1 MARIMDS
8 DSVDLGSIPNGPTT
22 FNKGICM
29 EQTQSVEKPTKVTII
44 IDYKDRSKTVEL
56 NVVERVFI
64 EPVYN
69 NYDTEYDY
77 DLVSAAP
84 MRFYKGE
91 RIKDINVYIEGVGRD
106 KDNNYLTIYT
116 KVKD

>member
-69 NYDTEYDY
+69 NYDTAYGLGWD
-77 DLVSAAP
+77 AP

-91 RIKDINVYIEGVGRD
+91 RIKDINVCIEGVGRD
-106 KDNNYLTIYT
+106 KDNNYLTICT